1 MRTVTQILAAIGTA
15 DGTGRSLP
23 ELLCVDCAR
32 TLELAGAGLTL
43 MNDDGHQAVVGA
55 SGPLAARLEELQ
67 FDLGEGPSLE
77 ASRTNR
83 TVVHDDLGSGVMA
96 RWPGFA
102 PPALAAGVA
111 AVTALPLQ
119 VGGIRLGSLCLYRS
133 SPARLGDGQTATAH
147 AYGAAA
153 VAVLLHLQDQ
163 MWPRDTLHPELGGP
177 VAYRAVIHQ
186 ATGFLS
192 VTASVGM
199 AEALLLLRAHAFS
212 TEQPLVHVARE
223 ILSGRLRIHPEASE
237 DD

>member
-1 MRTVTQILAAIGTA
+1 MRTTTQILAAIGAA

-23 ELLCVDCAR
+23 DLLCVDCAR
-32 TLELAGAGLTL
+32 SLDLAGAGITL
-43 MNDDGHQAVVGA
+43 MNDDGSQAVVGT
-55 SGPLAARLEELQ
+55 SGPLASRLEELQ
-67 FDLGEGPSLE
+67 LDLGEGPSLD

-83 TVVHDDLGSGVMA
+83 TVDHDDLASAVLG
-96 RWPGFA
+96 RWPAFA
-102 PPALAAGVA
+102 SSALAAGIG

-119 VGGIRLGSLCLYRS
+119 VGGVRIGSLCLYRS
-133 SPARLGDGQTATAH
+133 TPGPLDADRTATAQ

-153 VAVLLHLQDQ
+153 VVVLLRLQKQ
-163 MWPRDTLHPELGGP
+163 VGPRGTLHPELGEP

-192 VTASVGM
+192 VTASVAM
-199 AEALLLLRAHAFS
+199 ADALLLMRAHAFA

-223 ILSGRLRIHPEASE
+223 VLAGRLSIHPEENE

>member
-1 MRTVTQILAAIGTA
+1 MRTTTQILAAINAA
-15 DGTGRSLP
+15 DGADRSLP
-23 ELLCVDCAR
+23 ELLCVDCTR
-32 TLELAGAGLTL
+32 SLDLAGAGITL
-43 MNDDGHQAVVGA
+43 MNDDGHQAVIGA
-55 SGPLAARLEELQ
+55 SGPLASRLEDLQ
-67 FDLGEGPSLE
+67 FDLGEGPSLD

-83 TVVHDDLGSGVMA
+83 TVSNDDLADAVLV
-96 RWPGFA
+96 RWPAFA
-102 PPALAAGVA
+102 SSALAAGIG

-119 VGGIRLGSLCLYRS
+119 VDGVRLGSLSLYRS
-133 SPARLGDGQTATAH
+133 APGPLGADRTTTAH

-163 MWPRDTLHPELGGP
+163 VWPQGTLHPELGGP

-199 AEALLLLRAHAFS
+199 AEALLLMRAHSFA
-212 TEQPLVHVARE
+212 TEQSLVHVARE
-223 ILSGRLRIHPEASE
+223 ILAGRLRIHPEENE